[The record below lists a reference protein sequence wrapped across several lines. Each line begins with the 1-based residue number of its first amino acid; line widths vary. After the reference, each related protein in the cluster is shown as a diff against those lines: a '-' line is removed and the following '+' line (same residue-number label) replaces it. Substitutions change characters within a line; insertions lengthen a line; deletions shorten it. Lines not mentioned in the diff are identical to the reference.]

1 MRQRRRTMRTHSFKL
16 LLISLPLFVLSG
28 CETNQPRVEIRQPA
42 LPSNYRNSEP
52 TAVASLSLAS
62 SPASWWQQYGS
73 TELDRLVKQAV
84 ANNSDLRI
92 ARLQITQ
99 AKIRSDQ
106 SRAGKLPTIT
116 APLRAAFQTTG
127 GSTDA
132 QQSSQAGLLATWRVD
147 VWGEQSALIESADLQ
162 FWRAVHASEN
172 VQRNLIASLVSSYIA
187 YLSAGDGLELARQN
201 DAISQE
207 LLKTTEQRF
216 ALGDATAN
224 ELEQLRANLY
234 AQQAI
239 IPSLENQQEDI
250 RITIA
255 RLLGT
260 VPGSVELS
268 AKGVDELLLP
278 TVSSGLPSSL
288 LLRRPDIR
296 MMEARMRA
304 ANADIEVA
312 RARLL
317 PPIDLSV
324 QGGYSGLSIAQLLQP
339 QNFLLSTIASLAV
352 TIFDGGRREGEK
364 AYANAYYEEMVET
377 YAQTVLQAI
386 REVESALSTLRSTNL
401 RLDAQKRSTRA
412 TLNLFKIA
420 SESFLLGAVD
430 LTTVLDTRKN
440 YQRSVDETQKLKAD
454 LLRSYV
460 NLSQALGSTASN

>member
-1 MRQRRRTMRTHSFKL
+1 
-16 LLISLPLFVLSG
+16 
-28 CETNQPRVEIRQPA
+28 
-42 LPSNYRNSEP
+42 
-52 TAVASLSLAS
+52 
-62 SPASWWQQYGS
+62 
-73 TELDRLVKQAV
+73 
-84 ANNSDLRI
+84 
-92 ARLQITQ
+92 
-99 AKIRSDQ
+99 
-106 SRAGKLPTIT
+106 
-116 APLRAAFQTTG
+116 
-127 GSTDA
+127 
-132 QQSSQAGLLATWRVD
+132 
-147 VWGEQSALIESADLQ
+147 
-162 FWRAVHASEN
+162 
-172 VQRNLIASLVSSYIA
+172 
-187 YLSAGDGLELARQN
+187 
-201 DAISQE
+201 
-207 LLKTTEQRF
+207 
-216 ALGDATAN
+216 
-224 ELEQLRANLY
+224 
-234 AQQAI
+234 
-239 IPSLENQQEDI
+239 
-250 RITIA
+250 
-255 RLLGT
+255 
-260 VPGSVELS
+260 
-268 AKGVDELLLP
+268 
-278 TVSSGLPSSL
+278 
-288 LLRRPDIR
+288 
-296 MMEARMRA
+296 MRA